1 MYRICI
7 LLTFVAMMIMS
18 SCGGNNANSGT
29 QSASSADSSTKDT
42 TLQPEIEFDTA
53 VFDFGTILQGE
64 QVGTTFTFKNTGK
77 ADLIIRKVET
87 SCGCTVPEYD
97 RAPVAPG
104 MKGTIRVRFDSDGK
118 EGAQYKTIKVVSNCK
133 DNIFELVL
141 KGTVKTNN

>member
-1 MYRICI
+1 
-7 LLTFVAMMIMS
+7 MMIMS
-18 SCGGNNANSGT
+18 SYGGNNANSGT

-141 KGTVKTNN
+141 KGTVKTND